1 MRLNRVV
8 HGFLL
13 ALLLPPASSLAD
25 IQSQAITLNLE
36 DGTISPGAPT
46 INIRANP
53 SVVIQV
59 HPSKCQCTIRPT
71 FAQPRKALAAR
82 SAALATELTN
92 PASRYDSATIQS
104 LKQEQI
110 DLDKKKDDETKTDG
124 SAIALNF
131 EVGPPAATRDD
142 NDGHQWKVTLPAARA
157 DYVVAL
163 GVKEQSDGACGRP
176 QTYYVVIHVDSA
188 SFELNWSAGFAV
200 SSLSDERLRLDP
212 NPATGA
218 LNVVSTGTSGPTS
231 NLVALAH
238 YCYSAHG
245 WSWLCVTSGLGTD
258 LPSTGLLLLG
268 GVAAR
273 LRPLQNANSFYL
285 TAGAVYGPRKVLG
298 DDYAGRP
305 NPMVPVGTTTSSLL
319 TTRYGFGLAV
329 ALSYGFI
336 SGAEDKFKG
345 VFSGNSTASA
355 PAPTGPPSK

>member
-1 MRLNRVV
+1 MTHRQLTLV
-8 HGFLL
+8 L
-13 ALLLPPASSLAD
+13 AMSLYACRAGAD

-59 HPSKCQCTIRPT
+59 HPAQCQCTIRPT
-71 FAQPRKALAAR
+71 FAQPTKGTADR
-82 SAALATELTN
+82 SAALESKLKAA
-92 PASRYDSATIQS
+92 ASLNDSAAIQS
-104 LKQEQI
+104 LQQQKV
-110 DLDKKKDDETKTDG
+110 DLAKAKDEETKTDG

-131 EVGPPAATRDD
+131 EVGPPAAVRQDSD
-142 NDGHQWKVTLPAARA
+142 AHQWKVSLPAARA

-163 GVKEQSDGACGRP
+163 DVKARSDDTCGKTP
-176 QTYYVVIHVDSA
+176 TTYYVVIHVDSA
-188 SFELNWSAGFAV
+188 AFELNWSAGFAV

-212 NPATGA
+212 NPNTGM
-218 LNVVSTGTSGPTS
+218 LNVVPNGTSGPTS

-258 LPSTGLLLLG
+258 LPSSGLLLLG
-268 GVAAR
+268 GVATR

-298 DDYAGRP
+298 DDYAGRA
-305 NPMVPVGTTTSSLL
+305 NPMVPVGTTTSTLL
-319 TTRYGFGLAV
+319 TTRYGFGFAV

-345 VFSGNSTASA
+345 VFSGNNTSSA
-355 PAPTGPPSK
+355 PAPTNSSPK